1 MRGVSRRVVG
11 TLVAAA
17 TVLLLMTSAVSAAD
31 PDSTRPSAALG
42 ARGHASDHARVQLQH
57 GGGLKPPATDIEVA
71 VPLFSASPSSG
82 MGAVDVTWVLVF
94 AGGALASLRYMTRRA
109 RL

>member
-31 PDSTRPSAALG
+31 PDSTRASAVLG

-57 GGGLKPPATDIEVA
+57 GGGLKPPATDIEAA
-71 VPLFSASPSSG
+71 VPLFSAYPSTGS
-82 MGAVDVTWVLVF
+82 GAVDVTWVLVF
-94 AGGALASLRYMTRRA
+94 AAGALASLRYMTRRA